1 MRCHFKIK
9 NVLFLLPLLQVAH
22 AAILPSVQNKQELDR
37 LERQSSQY
45 LIEEAKRTEALLQQQ
60 RAIRGENAETGL
72 PANSSWKFN
81 VTRIEILDDHLFDG
95 SPQRE
100 EIVQRYLGKDL
111 GKSDIFTLVKELT
124 DFYISRGYA
133 TTLISI
139 DPGNIKSGTL
149 KLRVLWGKMVML
161 PTY

>member
-37 LERQSSQY
+37 LERQSNQY

-60 RAIRGENAETGL
+60 RAIRGEDAETGL

-149 KLRVLWGKMVML
+149 KEGANKYPPQRK
-161 PTY
+161 